1 MQENNVDVIFD
12 AISENESFARVVA
25 AAFVTRLDP
34 TLEEISDIKTA
45 VSEAVTNSI
54 VHGYEG
60 KGGKVYMTLSLEDR
74 EIIIKI
80 KDEGVGIENVHKAME
95 PLYTTKPELE
105 RSGMGFSF
113 MEAFMDELNV
123 YSRKNVGTTV
133 IMEKVTGR
141 MDVYACDHTKELI
154 IKAHNNDKSAREKL
168 VIDNSGLVWSIVKR
182 FTGRGAEME
191 DLYQIGCIGLIKA
204 IDNFNMDYDV
214 KFSTYAVP
222 MITGEIKRFLRD
234 DGIIKI
240 SRSIKENG
248 YKCFTA
254 SQKLK
259 GILNREPTIEELSRE
274 TGIATED
281 IIVTME
287 AGDCVESI
295 YKTIYQ
301 KDGNEVCLIDKL
313 EGKDGGSDSIID
325 NIMINELVDS
335 LCERDRKLIRMRYY
349 EDMTQ
354 TQAARVLGISQ
365 VQVSRLEKKILNRMR
380 SQIDIE

>member
-74 EIIIKI
+74 AIIIRI

-133 IMEKVTGR
+133 IMK
-141 MDVYACDHTKELI
+141 
-154 IKAHNNDKSAREKL
+154 
-168 VIDNSGLVWSIVKR
+168 KR
-182 FTGRGAEME
+182 
-191 DLYQIGCIGLIKA
+191 IGE
-204 IDNFNMDYDV
+204 
-214 KFSTYAVP
+214 S
-222 MITGEIKRFLRD
+222 
-234 DGIIKI
+234 
-240 SRSIKENG
+240 
-248 YKCFTA
+248 
-254 SQKLK
+254 
-259 GILNREPTIEELSRE
+259 NR
-274 TGIATED
+274 
-281 IIVTME
+281 
-287 AGDCVESI
+287 
-295 YKTIYQ
+295 
-301 KDGNEVCLIDKL
+301 
-313 EGKDGGSDSIID
+313 
-325 NIMINELVDS
+325 
-335 LCERDRKLIRMRYY
+335 
-349 EDMTQ
+349 
-354 TQAARVLGISQ
+354 
-365 VQVSRLEKKILNRMR
+365 
-380 SQIDIE
+380 